1 MLIRAIDKA
10 KRSVARSRGL
20 HALESDTSDAA
31 RMIARAIRVTREN
44 TLTPDERAWV
54 DRIEALRARVNA
66 STRAIERV
74 DFGAGRGDSGR
85 NAHTMDQGV
94 QVVETLGEVARNAS
108 KSPFWCR
115 FLFALLRVAQPLS
128 ALEMG
133 TAVGISAAYQ
143 AAALRLNGRGR
154 LVTMDGAPSLAAIAR
169 ENWRELGLDEIEV
182 VVGRFSDTLPG
193 VLPTH
198 RPLDYVFVDG
208 HHDGDATL
216 AYFDRLFPHLAP
228 RAWVVFDDVAWSEG
242 MRHAWERIA
251 GDDRVALSVDLGAVG
266 VTAID
271 RAHPAPRRYRI
282 PLY

>member
-1 MLIRAIDKA
+1 MLTRAIEKA
-10 KRSVARSRGL
+10 KRTVARSRGL

-31 RMIARAIRVTREN
+31 RAVANAIRVARDHA
-44 TLTPDERAWV
+44 LTVEERAWV
-54 DRIEALRARVNA
+54 DRIETLRARLNA
-66 STRAIERV
+66 SRREIERV

-85 NAHTMDQGV
+85 DAHTMDQGV
-94 QVVETLGEVARNAS
+94 HVVETLGEVARNAS

-115 FLFALLRVAQPLS
+115 FLFGLVRNAHPSSV
-128 ALEMG
+128 LEMG

-154 LVTMDGAPSLAAIAR
+154 LVTLDGAPSLAAIAR
-169 ENWRELGLDEIEV
+169 ENWRELGLEEIEV
-182 VVGRFSDTLPG
+182 VVGRFADTLPG
-193 VLPTH
+193 VLPKR

-208 HHDGDATL
+208 HHDGEATL
-216 AYFDRLFPHLAP
+216 AYFEMLLPHLAP

-242 MRHAWERIA
+242 MKRAWDRIA
-251 GDDRVALSVDLGAVG
+251 SDDRIALSIDLGAIG
-266 VTAID
+266 VTEID